1 MQNYKADQLIQ
12 DGSMEL
18 ELAVISVLG
27 DREDQQ
33 DCFGYSLKPGEGLIA
48 VCDGMGGHE
57 GGRLASSVAV
67 NRMISSYD
75 ETYPH
80 VEISSFL
87 LEEVHKADREV
98 YQLAREDGTL
108 LRAGTTVCAVFVK
121 DRKLSWVSVGDS
133 RIYLLRDEEFVQI
146 THDHNYRLALDE
158 HLAAGAISEE
168 EYQRELARG
177 EALISFLGLGELK
190 IIDIN
195 TVPFELQKD
204 DRIILMSD
212 GLYKLAS
219 DEEIKR
225 ILLNFNN
232 ISDALQ
238 ALEMKAKKNAKYAT
252 VKRDNMTVALVRI
265 K

>member
-1 MQNYKADQLIQ
+1 MQNYKADQLIE
-12 DGSMEL
+12 DG
-18 ELAVISVLG
+18 LG
-27 DREDQQ
+27 DRDDQQ
-33 DCFGYSLKPGEGLIA
+33 DCFGYSLKQGEGLIV

-80 VEISSFL
+80 ADAGSFL
-87 LEEVHKADREV
+87 LGEVHKADKDV

-108 LRAGTTVCAVFVK
+108 LRAGTTISAVLVK

-146 THDHNYRLALDE
+146 TQDHNYRLALDE
-158 HLAAGAISEE
+158 HLAAGAIGEE

-177 EALISFLGLGELK
+177 EALISFLGIGELK

-204 DRIILMSD
+204 DRIVLMSD

-219 DEEIKR
+219 DDEILR
-225 ILLNFNN
+225 ILLNFTN

-238 ALEMKAKKNAKYAT
+238 ALEMKAKKKAKYAT